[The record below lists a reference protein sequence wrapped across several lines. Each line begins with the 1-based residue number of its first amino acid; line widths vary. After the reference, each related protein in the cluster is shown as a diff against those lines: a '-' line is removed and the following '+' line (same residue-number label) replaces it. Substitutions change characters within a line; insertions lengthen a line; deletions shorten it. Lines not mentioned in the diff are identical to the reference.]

1 MKIVTRQ
8 TDIQL
13 WHYTC
18 PQCGVG
24 NGETGYHASGHMIYC
39 EVCLEDG
46 QQVKLKRWPVDH
58 DLSPAPSGRLTRS
71 RG

>member
-1 MKIVTRQ
+1 MKMTTKQ
-8 TDIQL
+8 TDILL

-18 PQCGVG
+18 PECGFG
-24 NGETGYHASGHMIYC
+24 NADTGYHAPVHMIYC

-46 QQVKLKRWPVDH
+46 QQVKLKRWPADQE
-58 DLSPAPSGRLTRS
+58 SGPAAAGRLS

>member
-1 MKIVTRQ
+1 MKLTVKQ
-8 TDIQL
+8 TDIPL

-18 PQCGVG
+18 PDCGFG
-24 NGETGYHASGHMIYC
+24 NAELGYHAAAHMIYC

-46 QQVKLKRWPVDH
+46 RQVKLRRWVADEE
-58 DLSPAPSGRLTRS
+58 SGTPPDGGF